1 MIAGKVW
8 GATEELLATPFVE
21 VHRIVVLPGG
31 RCSRHLHR
39 TRANAFYVVRGE
51 ITVHVK
57 KQDYDLTDVTL
68 LAAGQIMVVSP
79 GEVHWFE
86 TEARHGASAEVL
98 EIYFPTPLWTGD
110 IEREDHG
117 ELRPVYALP
126 LPPSIDDITSGH
138 FHVSGNHG
146 RKQRRK
152 RK

>member
-51 ITVHVK
+51 IEVHVRK
-57 KQDYDLTDVTL
+57 RDYDLTDPTRLV
-68 LAAGQIMVVSP
+68 AGQIMVVPP

-86 TEARHGASAEVL
+86 MDARCTESAEVL
-98 EIYFPTPLWTGD
+98 EIYFPTPLGTGD

-117 ELRPVYALP
+117 ELRSHELKP
-126 LPPSIDDITSGH
+126 
-138 FHVSGNHG
+138 
-146 RKQRRK
+146 
-152 RK
+152 